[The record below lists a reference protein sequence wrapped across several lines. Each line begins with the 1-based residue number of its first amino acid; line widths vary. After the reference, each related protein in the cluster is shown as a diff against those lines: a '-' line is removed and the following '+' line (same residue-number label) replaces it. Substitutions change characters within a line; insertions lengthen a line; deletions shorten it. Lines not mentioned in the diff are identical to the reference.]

1 MAVSPI
7 GPISNATSFIQAAL
21 SPRLLTP
28 AQAFEQVLAT
38 SVSGP
43 PTAPAALAAARPGD
57 FATAL
62 EQALFRNLVNTVE
75 RADLSTL
82 TPALQPLFAGEL
94 GLTSPLSP
102 DAPAAAARGRF
113 ASRARDA
120 FRQPHVTVQH
130 HSAARNRARPGAA
143 AGQSARPA
151 GVSGAHPT
159 LPARPSRD

>member
-1 MAVSPI
+1 MAISPI

-21 SPRLLTP
+21 SPRLLTS

-57 FATAL
+57 FATTL

-102 DAPAAAARGRF
+102 DALLPLLAGATPAE
-113 ASRARDA
+113 RAML
-120 FRQPHVTVQH
+120 
-130 HSAARNRARPGAA
+130 SANLTSLLNTIQLLGTEPDQEPQLGNLLDLLA
-143 AGQSARPA
+143 
-151 GVSGAHPT
+151 
-159 LPARPSRD
+159 

>member
-1 MAVSPI
+1 MAISPI
-7 GPISNATSFIQAAL
+7 SPISNATSFIQAAL
-21 SPRLLTP
+21 SARLLSP

-43 PTAPAALAAARPGD
+43 PTSPAALAAARPGD

-62 EQALFRNLVNTVE
+62 EQVLFRNLVSTVE

-102 DAPAAAARGRF
+102 DALQPLLAGASPAE
-113 ASRARDA
+113 RA
-120 FRQPHVTVQH
+120 VL
-130 HSAARNRARPGAA
+130 SANLTSLFSTIQLLGTEPDQEPQLGSLLDLLA
-143 AGQSARPA
+143 
-151 GVSGAHPT
+151 
-159 LPARPSRD
+159 